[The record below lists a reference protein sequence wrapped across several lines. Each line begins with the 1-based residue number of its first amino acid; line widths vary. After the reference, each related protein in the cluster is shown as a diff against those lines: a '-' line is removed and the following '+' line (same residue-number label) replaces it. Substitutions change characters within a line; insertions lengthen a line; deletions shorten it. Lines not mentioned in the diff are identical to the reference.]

1 MNIAVDAHLTKDH
14 RQLLIAAS
22 LGAKLGLSPAGPLA
36 ALATDGTTI
45 APVVEHEVG
54 DLRYLIANRRI
65 PLEGTTNFRD
75 AGGRHT
81 DSGDMIQWRT
91 HYRSENLAKLTAHD
105 WEIVESLGIDMI
117 LDLRHGDESGL
128 APSKAPSS
136 INIVQIPIVGN
147 LAGHVDATSA
157 LLSGKLEYIDDDAM
171 RAMYL
176 DLVAQHG
183 QDLLTAFEL
192 YRDHDHPI
200 LVHCTAGKDR
210 TGIVVALWQLS
221 QGVRPLEVIED
232 YRLSSLYRTLP
243 RYLTLRPDLIAAH
256 VNPRNIH
263 SYISTQNESLAAALE
278 ALDLTSVHQSG
289 NRPVPWQHLPLS

>member
-1 MNIAVDAHLTKDH
+1 MNTPVDAHLSQDH
-14 RQLLIAAS
+14 RHLLVAAS
-22 LGAKLGLSPAGPLA
+22 LGSKLGLRPIGPLA
-36 ALATDGTTI
+36 ALELDDASC
-45 APVVEHEVG
+45 APVIEREV
-54 DLRYLIANRRI
+54 DNTRYFIANRRI
-65 PLEGTTNFRD
+65 PLDGATNFRD
-75 AGGRHT
+75 AGGRRT
-81 DSGDMIQWRT
+81 ENGDLVEWRT
-91 HYRSENLAKLTAHD
+91 HYRSENLVKLTSRD
-105 WEIVESLGIDMI
+105 WELVEALGIDMI
-117 LDLRHGDESGL
+117 LDLRHDDESGL

-136 INIVQIPIVGN
+136 ISIVQIPIVGN

-157 LLSGKLEYIDDDAM
+157 LLDGKIDRIDDDAM
-171 RAMYL
+171 RSMYL

-192 YRDHDHPI
+192 YRDHDHPV

-221 QGVRPLEVIED
+221 QGVSPREVLED

-243 RYLTLRPDLIAAH
+243 RFLTLRPDLLAAH

-278 ALDLTSVHQSG
+278 ALDLNSVL
-289 NRPVPWQHLPLS
+289 RR